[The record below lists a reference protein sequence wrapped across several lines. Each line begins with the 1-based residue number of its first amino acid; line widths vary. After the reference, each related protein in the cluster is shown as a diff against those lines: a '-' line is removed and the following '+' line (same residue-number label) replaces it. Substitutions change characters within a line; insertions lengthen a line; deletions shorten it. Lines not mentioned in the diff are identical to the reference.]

1 MRASEFN
8 KNCGQH
14 ALFIHTYNMADRSSL
29 LVCLRIPISLKNIC
43 LGILV
48 VQTSSLVLTMRYSRT
63 HKQPGEQ
70 MYIASTAVVFAEIFK
85 VLACLAIIFRGSSYR
100 WSVFVNQMREEILAK
115 PWETLKLAIPSGLYT
130 IQNNLLYVA
139 LSNLDAA
146 TYQVTY
152 QLKILTTALFS
163 VCMLHKQLGMLKWLS
178 LVLLMI
184 GVTLVQWHVDEK
196 APTSK
201 ELSLS
206 GQVVGVLA
214 VLTACCSSGFAGVY
228 FEKIL
233 KGTKASIWMRN
244 VQLGSFGVVFG
255 LMAVMTNDGSQVS
268 RGGFLQGYNR
278 ITWIVI
284 SLQAFGGLVVAAVV
298 KYADNIL
305 KGFATSLSIVVS
317 SFVSFY
323 FLGDFQPTRYIR
335 ISLITR
341 IFMRAK
347 LQAFVF

>member
-1 MRASEFN
+1 
-8 KNCGQH
+8 
-14 ALFIHTYNMADRSSL
+14 
-29 LVCLRIPISLKNIC
+29 
-43 LGILV
+43 
-48 VQTSSLVLTMRYSRT
+48 
-63 HKQPGEQ
+63 
-70 MYIASTAVVFAEIFK
+70 MYIASTAVVFAEVFK
-85 VLACLAIIFRGSSYR
+85 VLACLAIIFNGSSYS
-100 WSVFVNQMREEILAK
+100 WSFFVSHLREEILDK
-115 PWETLKLAIPSGLYT
+115 PWETLKLAVPSGLYT

-152 QLKILTTALFS
+152 QLKILTTAMFS
-163 VCMLHKQLGMLKWLS
+163 VCMLHKKLGILKWVS

-184 GVTLVQWHVDEK
+184 GVTLVQLHSDEGESS
-196 APTSK
+196 TSK

-206 GQVVGVLA
+206 GQFVGLLA

-233 KGTKASIWMRN
+233 KGTKATIWMRN
-244 VQLGSFGVVFG
+244 VQLGSFGVIFG
-255 LMAVMTNDGSQVS
+255 LMAVMINDGSQVAS
-268 RGGFLQGYNR
+268 GGFLQGYNR

-305 KGFATSLSIVVS
+305 KGFATSVSIVVS

-323 FLGDFQPTRYIR
+323 FLGDFQPTSYFFLGTCGVLAATLLY
-335 ISLITR
+335 SLPETKR
-341 IFMRAK
+341 ELSLPK
-347 LQAFVF
+347 PV